1 MKQIDEVIE
10 VLTELVEDNTVPKN
24 VKTHIEQIIHALKGN
39 QELSLKLHKALS
51 LLDEISDD
59 ANIQPYTRTQI
70 WNVASMLES
79 LG

>member
-1 MKQIDEVIE
+1 MSQVEDVIE
-10 VLTELVEDNTVPKN
+10 VLAELIDDNTVPKN
-24 VKTHIEQIIHALKGN
+24 VKMHIEQIVSALKGK
-39 QELSLKLHKALS
+39 EEMSLKLNKALS

-59 ANIQPYTRTQI
+59 SNIQPYTRTQI